1 MVLGG
6 ARMVTYELFI
16 INPHTNKSVSA
27 RLLLPFC
34 VCQRMTIHVL
44 YSIASPFRL
53 PAQRAPQLPFPIA
66 LQPGQNPS
74 PLLSAGRG
82 QGLWT
87 PTLAQNPALAQT
99 TALAQSAALSPA
111 TGSNLVQK
119 ALQLTAQIAKQNQF
133 KNVMLPT
140 VPPPRPTFTPIL
152 PLPVVEGD
160 SDAAARLKEPLAI
173 KTSGT
178 APQRVESVHSPQH
191 VDSAPSP
198 QQDETVPSPQPLKER
213 HRMGSDDLLADEIIE
228 KMEKSYSDDE
238 SKKYLLNVKNPV
250 WLGTGM
256 FIYRWTSMFSSI
268 PNYWLVKSSNR

>member
-1 MVLGG
+1 M
-6 ARMVTYELFI
+6 
-16 INPHTNKSVSA
+16 
-27 RLLLPFC
+27 
-34 VCQRMTIHVL
+34 
-44 YSIASPFRL
+44 
-53 PAQRAPQLPFPIA
+53 
-66 LQPGQNPS
+66 
-74 PLLSAGRG
+74 
-82 QGLWT
+82 
-87 PTLAQNPALAQT
+87 
-99 TALAQSAALSPA
+99 
-111 TGSNLVQK
+111 QK

-173 KTSGT
+173 KTSGA